1 MKVFENKKN
10 SLQHGS
16 DAQKDREKT
25 PIIKAAGGDAPQSTI
40 SRLESK
46 YSDILDRVAKRKQK
60 LLQDKEK
67 EDRDK
72 TLEPDDYRSNMPTS
86 LAKSRTTA
94 NILKSDKKERTPF
107 HLDLNKYK
115 YTSDLDTDVK
125 MKRPEF
131 SGSSS
136 NSNLLNYHDYHD
148 SYTKLKSN
156 DSGYYDG
163 YRGHGKE
170 NIYKSKYDPDVLLSE
185 LSSSRKPS
193 TTQQPYA
200 GSSTSRQIKPY
211 KRTESGDK
219 RRTAINLYEL
229 QNDGDES
236 EKVSD
241 HLNRYQR
248 RHLYTQRKS
257 AGTALRP
264 ETLRREL
271 FEIDED
277 RTELEKIE
285 RENKR
290 KEIQSLIMKY
300 AQMDDVHGKPSTATN
315 THKEVEMDEVNNN
328 SSGSSYVVPKIDPW
342 DPKSK
347 YSPIVIPKR
356 SAVPIGK
363 SRTMANIASPFDST
377 NWYMSNY
384 ESNNIVPIKTNLT
397 PLSSRSR
404 MSKALSTFVRKSPQ
418 ITVRSFLFCCLTGAY
433 LKIN

>member
-1 MKVFENKKN
+1 M
-10 SLQHGS
+10 QRGS
-16 DAQKDREKT
+16 EAQKDREKT
-25 PIIKAAGGDAPQSTI
+25 PIITPGGSDAPQSTV

-46 YSDILDRVAKRKQK
+46 YSDILNRVAKRKK
-60 LLQDKEK
+60 ELLQEKEK

-107 HLDLNKYK
+107 RMDLNKYK

-125 MKRPEF
+125 IKR
-131 SGSSS
+131 SDLGLSS
-136 NSNLLNYHDYHD
+136 NPNLLNYHDYHD

-170 NIYKSKYDPDVLLSE
+170 NIYKSKYDPDILLSE

-193 TTQQPYA
+193 TTQQSYA

-219 RRTAINLYEL
+219 RRTAINLYDL
-229 QNDGDES
+229 QNDDEDTELS
-236 EKVSD
+236 
-241 HLNRYQR
+241 NRYLR
-248 RHLYTQRKS
+248 RHQYTQRKS
-257 AGTALRP
+257 TGTALRP
-264 ETLRREL
+264 ETHRREL
-271 FEIDED
+271 YEVDED

-300 AQMDDVHGKPSTATN
+300 AQMDDVNGKPSGTTN
-315 THKEVEMDEVNNN
+315 THKEPELDEINNN
-328 SSGSSYVVPKIDPW
+328 HSSYVVPKVDPW
-342 DPKSK
+342 DSRVK

-356 SAVPIGK
+356 SVLPLGK
-363 SRTMANIASPFDST
+363 SQTMANVASPFDST
-377 NWYMSNY
+377 SWYMSNY
-384 ESNNIVPIKTNLT
+384 GSNNVVPIKTNMT
-397 PLSSRSR
+397 PTSSRSR
-404 MSKALSTFVRKSPQ
+404 MSKALSTFVRKTLQ
-418 ITVRSFLFCCLTGAY
+418 FTVRGFLFCCLTGAY

>member
-1 MKVFENKKN
+1 MKVFDKN
-10 SLQHGS
+10 YLQHGN
-16 DAQKDREKT
+16 DTQKDREKT
-25 PIIKAAGGDAPQSTI
+25 PIIKPTGGDAPQSTI

-72 TLEPDDYRSNMPTS
+72 TLEPDDYRSNIATS

-107 HLDLNKYK
+107 RLDLNKHK
-115 YTSDLDTDVK
+115 YNSDIDTDVK
-125 MKRPEF
+125 IKRSELI
-131 SGSSS
+131 GLSS
-136 NSNLLNYHDYHD
+136 NPNLLNYHDYHD

-185 LSSSRKPS
+185 LSGSRKAS
-193 TTQQPYA
+193 TTQQSYA

-229 QNDGDES
+229 QNDDDDAELS
-236 EKVSD
+236 
-241 HLNRYQR
+241 NRYQR
-248 RHLYTQRKS
+248 RHHYTQRKS
-257 AGTALRP
+257 TGNALRP
-264 ETLRREL
+264 DNHRREL
-271 FEIDED
+271 FEVDED
-277 RTELEKIE
+277 RTDLEKIE

-300 AQMDDVHGKPSTATN
+300 AQMDDLYGKSSGSTN
-315 THKEVEMDEVNNN
+315 THKEAETDEINN
-328 SSGSSYVVPKIDPW
+328 SSSFVVPKVDPW
-342 DPKSK
+342 DLRAK
-347 YSPIVIPKR
+347 YSPVVIPKR
-356 SAVPIGK
+356 SAIPLGK
-363 SRTMANIASPFDST
+363 SQTMANVSSPFDST
-377 NWYMSNY
+377 SWYMSSY
-384 ESNNIVPIKTNLT
+384 GSNNIVPIKTNMT
-397 PLSSRSR
+397 PTSSRSR
-404 MSKALSTFVRKSPQ
+404 MSKALSTFVRKNHQS
-418 ITVRSFLFCCLTGAY
+418 TVGGFLFCCLTNAY
-433 LKIN
+433 LKIY